1 MKSLKTFL
9 ILALVATVTLVN
21 FIAAVHGYRE
31 SMREAERLLDEQLSM
46 QAYMLSAVDAG
57 TAADRQTGIIDTSAR
72 PSRLLFQVWDSRNG
86 RMLLRS
92 QNAPAAPIGAAS
104 EGFQDINFDGYRWRS
119 LGHFIPERGTRVLVA
134 ERADIRYRLAEEVV
148 IESVLPT
155 VLGLPLIG
163 LLVLIIVSAGLHP
176 LNQLARKLRSKQPHD
191 LSPIALDPVPKELAV
206 LVDSANELLRRLEAG
221 FERERRFTAD
231 AAHELRT
238 PIAAMKVHLQ
248 NLIDESGGQAAGSL
262 GSLKRSVDRMKRLVE
277 QILTLNRTT
286 PEHYVAQFAC
296 IDLFA
301 VTKRVLES
309 GLVEQASGK
318 SQRLEF
324 EGAPCEVYGDLFA
337 LETMILNLLGNAV
350 KYTPPGGRIV
360 VQTSVEEGAVVLR
373 VKDSGPG
380 IPVPMRERVFE
391 RFYRLGGDR
400 HESGVMGCGL
410 GLSIG
415 RQIADLH
422 GASIA
427 LGDSG
432 MDAGLCVT
440 VAFPRE
446 RQCSNGRLVTAGG
459 AGKGG

>member
-46 QAYMLSAVDAG
+46 QAYMLSAIDTG
-57 TAADRQTGIIDTSAR
+57 AATVGQTRIIDTSNQ
-72 PSRLLFQVWDSRNG
+72 PSRLLLQVWSVNEG

-92 QNAPAAPIGAAS
+92 QNAPAELIGDSS
-104 EGFQDINFDGYRWRS
+104 EGFQDINFDRYRWRS
-119 LGHFIPERGTRVLVA
+119 LVHIIPARGIRVLVA

-155 VLGLPLIG
+155 VLSLPLIC
-163 LLVLIIVSAGLHP
+163 LLVLMIVSAGLNP
-176 LNQLARKLRSKQPHD
+176 LTQLARKLRSKQPHD
-191 LSPIALDPVPKELAV
+191 LSPITLDPVPKELAG

-238 PIAAMKVHLQ
+238 PIAALKVHLE
-248 NLIDESGGQAAGSL
+248 NLINESGGKEAATL
-262 GSLKRSVDRMKRLVE
+262 GGLKRGVDRMGRLVE

-296 IDLFA
+296 IDLFS

-309 GLVEQASGK
+309 GLIEQASGK
-318 SQRLEF
+318 SQQLEF
-324 EGAPCEVYGDLFA
+324 EGSPCEVYGDLFA

-350 KYTPPGGRIV
+350 KYTPSGGRIV
-360 VQTSVEEGAVVLR
+360 VKTSVEEGAVILQ

-380 IPVPMRERVFE
+380 IPAQMRERVFE

-400 HESGVMGCGL
+400 HESGVVGCGL
-410 GLSIG
+410 GLSIV
-415 RQIADLH
+415 RQIVDLH
-422 GASIA
+422 GATIM

-432 MDAGLCVT
+432 AGMGLCVT
-440 VAFPRE
+440 VTFPRE
-446 RQCSNGRLVTAGG
+446 RQCNDGKMVFMDTASKGR
-459 AGKGG
+459 